1 MARKP
6 NSGRSRLGSIR
17 ERHPGVWE
25 VCVSNGYRE
34 DGSKRTEYR
43 TVYGTEQDAEAER
56 ARLAADMGRNRA
68 LGKRGTLED
77 FWPAFVRR
85 CEAKGVTSAT
95 LSDYEKQWRLRIEP
109 RFGGYRW
116 SQLRFGEIQDWA
128 LGMTHSQ
135 AEHSVRTLRRMIN
148 VAVDYELIDR
158 NPLDHRRIDYP
169 LARKSQKDCNYV
181 IWGVHHVAEAMRR
194 LEGARIEPLWLVLVG
209 GGLRPEE
216 GLGLWWELLSF
227 DEVLTMDGP
236 GLMAHATITQTWTE
250 EDGLHETKN
259 GFSKRLAPIAE
270 PFSSR
275 LYELA
280 LEGPRVPLWP
290 LYPGTARKE
299 WPAMFEPGGPL
310 NGMPYSRLKDMRSAH
325 ETIVQDAGTL
335 DTVNARL
342 HGRSN
347 VQTGYRHYL
356 RPSAALDRAAADMGR
371 MVREAI

>member
-1 MARKP
+1 MAQ
-6 NSGRSRLGSIR
+6 RSKLGSIR
-17 ERHPGVWE
+17 ERRPGVWE
-25 VCVSNGYRE
+25 VCVSSGYRE
-34 DGSKRTEYR
+34 DKRKRTEYR
-43 TVYGTEQDAEAER
+43 TVYGTEQDAIAER
-56 ARLAADMGRNRA
+56 ARLAADMGRNRS

-85 CEAKGVTSAT
+85 CEAKGVTRAT
-95 LSDYEKQWRLRIEP
+95 ISDYEKQWRLRIAP
-109 RFGGYRW
+109 RFGCYRW

-169 LARKSQKDCNYV
+169 LARKSRQTCDHV
-181 IWGVHHVAEAMRR
+181 VWGAHHVAEAMRR
-194 LEGARIEPLWLVLVG
+194 LEGARIEPLWLALVG

-216 GLGLWWELLSF
+216 GLGLWWELFSF

-236 GLMAHATITQTWTE
+236 GLMAHATIIQTWTE
-250 EDGLHETKN
+250 DDGLHDTKN
-259 GFSKRLAPIAE
+259 GFSRRLAPIAE

-275 LYELA
+275 LHELA

-290 LYPGTARKE
+290 LYPGSARKE
-299 WPAMFEPGGPL
+299 WSAMFEPGGPL
-310 NGMPYSRLKDMRSAH
+310 HGMPYSRLKDMRSAH